1 MGQGSARPVT
11 SKQSHDGQS
20 QSLQLRWGCSS
31 MQGWRPYMEDFHFAM
46 HSLGGDWSDTAAF
59 GVLDGHGGRE
69 VALFCQQRLPTA
81 IGKMNRWRLTELET
95 KVSNLLGGSVDDM
108 PTGHTRQNAASAA
121 AAGRALVAAL
131 EGMDQLLEEEAEYLR
146 SLRILTG
153 DARDQQM
160 GASRVGCT
168 ACVCLVQES
177 SIIVANVGDSRVV
190 LCQNGLAIP
199 LSTDHKPNLPSER
212 ERIVRAGGTVD
223 QQDFGGLTVY
233 RVNGNLNLSRS
244 LGDLDYKRHAK
255 LAARDQVITSFPD
268 LIEKKRERHDEFLLI
283 ASDGIWD
290 RISNQDAVDMVLERL
305 AGNEEARLSSITEAL
320 VERCF
325 SPDLA
330 ESGGLG
336 GDNMT
341 ALLVLLGMGGQ
352 SPRSGCS
359 DRSDLTH
366 GGDLAHERV
375 EQSTKLGLFQG
386 GFLCS
391 CSAVPRFS
399 L

>member
-1 MGQGSARPVT
+1 
-11 SKQSHDGQS
+11 
-20 QSLQLRWGCSS
+20 
-31 MQGWRPYMEDFHFAM
+31 MEDFHFAV

-69 VALFCQQRLPTA
+69 VALFCQQRLPAA

-95 KVSNLLGGSVDDM
+95 KVSNLLGGSVDDT

-244 LGDLDYKRHAK
+244 LGDLDYKRDAK

-341 ALLVLLGMGGQ
+341 ALLVLLAGGQ

-366 GGDLAHERV
+366 GGDLAQERL
-375 EQSTKLGLFQG
+375 EQTTKLGLFQG

-391 CSAVPRFS
+391 CPAVPRFS